1 MKRKFSHPKQPCHE
15 IGLNKEML
23 LLFQKMIDAVQS
35 SFIGYSQQIAGLTL
49 QMLGL
54 INTMSVNNQYD
65 KNPVEKAIAKAMFL
79 LQESLERCVDMPDLA
94 RQLLMSY
101 SAFRKKFKAMTGL
114 SPNQYHLNLR
124 ITRAQELLESTL
136 LNIEE
141 VADQTGFENIYYF
154 SKIFKKKVGT
164 SPKVYRKQFF

>member
-1 MKRKFSHPKQPCHE
+1 
-15 IGLNKEML
+15 
-23 LLFQKMIDAVQS
+23 
-35 SFIGYSQQIAGLTL
+35 
-49 QMLGL
+49 
-54 INTMSVNNQYD
+54 
-65 KNPVEKAIAKAMFL
+65 
-79 LQESLERCVDMPDLA
+79 
-94 RQLLMSY
+94 
-101 SAFRKKFKAMTGL
+101 MTGL